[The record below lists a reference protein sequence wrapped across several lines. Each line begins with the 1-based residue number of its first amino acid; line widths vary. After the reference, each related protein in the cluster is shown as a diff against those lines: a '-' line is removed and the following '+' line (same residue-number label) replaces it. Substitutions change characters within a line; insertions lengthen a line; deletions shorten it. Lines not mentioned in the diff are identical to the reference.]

1 MKTMLFV
8 VSHYQNVQR
17 FILIQ
22 NFIRIFLTWL
32 EKQKKS
38 KITFQWTLSFI
49 QNHFSLNLK
58 DFRSRSRKAGE
69 ESWQYWN
76 CISDSC
82 WGHSFYFIIETSE
95 QIMCSCYTAIVVM
108 KDKMLRMLCKTERQ
122 NNGKI
127 IGS

>member
-1 MKTMLFV
+1 METMLFV

-82 WGHSFYFIIETSE
+82 WGHSFYFVIETSE
-95 QIMCSCYTAIVVM
+95 QIMCSCYTTIVVM

>member
-95 QIMCSCYTAIVVM
+95 QIMCSCYTTIVVM
-108 KDKMLRMLCKTERQ
+108 KDKMLRMLWKTERQ

>member
-1 MKTMLFV
+1 METMLFV

-95 QIMCSCYTAIVVM
+95 QIMCSCYTTIVVM

>member
-82 WGHSFYFIIETSE
+82 WGHSFYFIIETRE
-95 QIMCSCYTAIVVM
+95 QIMCSCYTTIVVM

>member
-95 QIMCSCYTAIVVM
+95 QIMCSCYTTIVVM

>member
-82 WGHSFYFIIETSE
+82 WGHSFYFIIEISE
-95 QIMCSCYTAIVVM
+95 QIMCSCYTTIVVM

>member
-38 KITFQWTLSFI
+38 KITFQWTLSCI

-95 QIMCSCYTAIVVM
+95 QIMCSCYTTIVVM

>member
-22 NFIRIFLTWL
+22 NFIRIFLTWM

-95 QIMCSCYTAIVVM
+95 QIMCSCYTTIVVM

>member
-82 WGHSFYFIIETSE
+82 WGHSFYFVIETSE
-95 QIMCSCYTAIVVM
+95 QIMCSCYTTIVVM